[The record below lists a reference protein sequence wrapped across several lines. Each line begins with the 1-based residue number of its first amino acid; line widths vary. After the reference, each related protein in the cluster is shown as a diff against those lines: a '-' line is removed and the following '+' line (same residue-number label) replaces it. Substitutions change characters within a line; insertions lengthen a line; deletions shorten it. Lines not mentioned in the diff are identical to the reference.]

1 MTLHV
6 TAHPVGLVG
15 RVPVEAA
22 VWTLRVV
29 EQDSPFNRRDH
40 LLQAGKR
47 PSVKEFVLDG
57 IVDALGH
64 RVVLRVTVLGHA
76 WRNVIQPQLLYVFR
90 AGVLGTAVGVVDE
103 GVGKA
108 FGQRGYGFFFS
119 SRISAF
125 NAFISSAWLSTGSF
139 FISSALLSFSDAK
152 VRIILHT
159 TDCAVSY
166 PLANSLWLTPS
177 R

>member
-1 MTLHV
+1 MSCQPLLLRLVFVYSDGIFTPRAPMPLHIS
-6 TAHPVGLVG
+6 AHLVRLIG
-15 RVPVEAA
+15 RVPVNAA
-22 VWTLRVV
+22 VRTFRVI
-29 EQDSPFNRRDH
+29 EPNGLFDRFDY

-47 PSVKEFVLDG
+47 LSVKEFVLDS
-57 IVDALGH
+57 IVDAFGH
-64 RVVLRVTVLGHA
+64 CIVSS
-76 WRNVIQPQLLYVFR
+76 YS
-90 AGVLGTAVGVVDE
+90 
-103 GVGKA
+103 
-108 FGQRGYGFFFS
+108 FFFS

-139 FISSALLSFSDAK
+139 FISSAILSFSDAK

-166 PLANSLWLTPS
+166 LLANSLWLTPS